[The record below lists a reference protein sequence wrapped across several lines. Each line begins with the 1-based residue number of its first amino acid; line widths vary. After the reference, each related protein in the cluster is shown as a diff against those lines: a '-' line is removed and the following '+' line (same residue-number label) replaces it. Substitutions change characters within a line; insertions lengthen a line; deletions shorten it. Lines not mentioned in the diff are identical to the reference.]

1 MSAAPTENELE
12 LVAEHGSNP
21 LTRALATVQLAKK
34 QGRLD
39 ELRELI
45 DEPGGGR

>member
-1 MSAAPTENELE
+1 MSAPTEAELE
-12 LVAEHGSNP
+12 MVAEHGSSP
-21 LTRALATVQLAKK
+21 LTQSLAAVQLARRR
-34 QGRLD
+34 GRLD